1 MKKSIKYSGI
11 ICATLLFASPVF
23 TPLVQSTEVYADES
37 DGQAT
42 NIDVSRLKSIANEFT
57 SGNVRKAFY
66 PDLVNLLNLSGGI
79 VPLDGDTYFVF
90 DYDSFSNITNSTL
103 PYSDEEYLTNND
115 IFIGLKIYDSNGKQ
129 VTTEDELQNLQDNK
143 SDFSMD
149 VDLLYNKGNEPGRV
163 EGKKGLKFNV
173 LEGPTTSVNL
183 SYKSKITV
191 REGTPIKRVMDGSY
205 VSNTSEIDNLKKYV
219 SPRLIDTSKDG
230 NNRSIY
236 LPYYIE
242 TQNYTVYV
250 PSKKYARELDPNSSG
265 VLKKD
270 RPELFN
276 EEGIMAERGALA
288 AINDMGD
295 AFKAGTYYRLIS
307 LSYGEMAEGE
317 WANYH
322 FDQTEGNSLLSNVSS
337 TSLSDS
343 DRDNKLKFTVN
354 GKPLRKAISDLD
366 MDIVPYNYL
375 DLVQEIDVVPDK
387 PTPSKDNTD
396 SNVNTIISGI
406 VTTHKDAKHY
416 ALYNDDN
423 KKVTNR
429 SLMANSSWKTDKL
442 RTVNGVK
449 QYRVSTHEWVNASDV
464 DFIADGAITEN
475 MTVKSL
481 STPKEISLATNH
493 RTYAL
498 QNSKKEVSKVR
509 ALSGGTNW
517 KVDKIGTDM
526 HGGIYYGVSTD
537 EYVKADDGVSV
548 IK

>member
-57 SGNVRKAFY
+57 SGNVRRDFY
-66 PDLVNLLNLSGGI
+66 PDLISPDSVSHLELISGIPGI
-79 VPLDGDTYFVF
+79 GDNTYFGAT
-90 DYDSFSNITNSTL
+90 YDHFSNITNSML
-103 PYSDEEYLTNND
+103 PYSDADYLTNNNVV
-115 IFIGLKIYDSNGKQ
+115 IGLKIYDSNGKQ
-129 VTTEDELQNLQDNK
+129 VTTEEELKNLQNNK
-143 SDFSMD
+143 SEFSMD
-149 VDLLYNKGNEPGRV
+149 VYLIYQNGDKWNLV
-163 EGKKGLKFNV
+163 EGKRGLKFNV
-173 LEGPTTSVNL
+173 LDGQTKKVNFN
-183 SYKSKITV
+183 YKSKITV
-191 REGTPIKRVMDGSY
+191 KEGTPVKKVYQGNDHSY
-205 VSNTSEIDNLKKYV
+205 SSEIDDLGKYV
-219 SPRLIDTSKDG
+219 SPQLTDTSADG
-230 NNRSIY
+230 NNRNIY
-236 LPYYIE
+236 LPYFISEYSSYPYF
-242 TQNYTVYV
+242 T
-250 PSKKYARELDPNSSG
+250 SKRYAREFEPSSSRI
-265 VLKKD
+265 LRND
-270 RPELFN
+270 RSELFIDGTVKFK
-276 EEGIMAERGALA
+276 EISDDFSV
-288 AINDMGD
+288 DMGD
-295 AFKAGTYYRLIS
+295 TFKIGTYYRIIL
-307 LSYGEMAEGE
+307 LSFGNMVYE
-317 WANYH
+317 N
-322 FDQTEGNSLLSNVSS
+322 FDQTEGHNLFQNFES
-337 TSLSDS
+337 TVVNYSDS
-343 DRDNKLKFTVN
+343 NKLDFTVN
-354 GKPLRKAISDLD
+354 GEPLREAIDNLD
-366 MDIVPYNYL
+366 MDIIQNNYFFV
-375 DLVQEIDVVPDK
+375 VQEVDVVPDK
-387 PTPSKDNTD
+387 PAPSKNNTN
-396 SNVNTIISGI
+396 SNENTIISGI

-449 QYRVSTHEWVNASDV
+449 QYRVSTHEWVNASNV

-475 MTVKSL
+475 MTVKNL

>member
-57 SGNVRKAFY
+57 SGNVRRDFY
-66 PDLVNLLNLSGGI
+66 PDLVNRIESTSGLPE
-79 VPLDGDTYFVF
+79 VEDYTYFATSCDF
-90 DYDSFSNITNSTL
+90 YEEITNSML
-103 PYSDEEYLTNND
+103 PYSDVDYLTNNNV
-115 IFIGLKIYDSNGKQ
+115 IISLKIYDSNGKQ
-129 VTTEDELQNLQDNK
+129 ITTEDELKNLQDNK
-143 SDFSMD
+143 SEFSMD
-149 VDLLYNKGNEPGRV
+149 VDLLYQNGSKWNLV

-173 LEGPTTSVNL
+173 LDKSTKSVNL
-183 SYKSKITV
+183 SYKSRITIK
-191 REGTPIKRVMDGSY
+191 EGTPLQSSTMSHTMY
-205 VSNTSEIDNLKKYV
+205 SSEIDDLGRYL
-219 SPRLIDTSKDG
+219 SPKLTDMG

-236 LPYYIE
+236 LPFFASKSSAYSYFS
-242 TQNYTVYV
+242 V
-250 PSKKYARELDPNSSG
+250 KKYARGFYFDGSD
-265 VLKKD
+265 VLKEVH
-270 RPELFN
+270 PELFN
-276 EEGIMAERGALA
+276 GGDRIFNGSSADFSL
-288 AINDMGD
+288 DMGD
-295 AFKAGTYYRLIS
+295 TFKVGTYYRPIA
-307 LSYGEMAEGE
+307 LSFGD
-317 WANYH
+317 NVPS
-322 FDQTEGNSLLSNVSS
+322 DRNIKQTEGYNLVSNVDSIVS
-337 TSLSDS
+337 GESDPDS
-343 DRDNKLKFTVN
+343 LKFTVN
-354 GKPLRKAISDLD
+354 GKPLGKAIQDLD
-366 MDIVPYNYL
+366 MDILTSEGYIV
-375 DLVQEIDVVPDK
+375 LVQEVDVVPDK
-387 PTPSKDNTD
+387 PTPSKNNTN
-396 SNVNTIISGI
+396 SNENTVISGI

-475 MTVKSL
+475 MIVKNL

>member
-129 VTTEDELQNLQDNK
+129 VTTEDELRNLQDNK

-149 VDLLYNKGNEPGRV
+149 VDFLYHKGNEPGRV

-173 LEGPTTSVNL
+173 LENPTTSVNL
-183 SYKSKITV
+183 SYKSKITIK
-191 REGTPIKRVMDGSY
+191 EGTPIKRIVN
-205 VSNTSEIDNLKKYV
+205 VSPVENTSEIDNLKKYV
-219 SPRLIDTSKDG
+219 SPRLTDTSKDG

-236 LPYYIE
+236 LPYFIKTERPSFYA
-242 TQNYTVYV
+242 T
-250 PSKKYARELDPNSSG
+250 SKKDAREFEPMSSD

-276 EEGIMAERGALA
+276 EEGFMDHVVPID
-288 AINDMGD
+288 DMGD
-295 AFKAGTYYRLIS
+295 TFKAGTYYRLIA
-307 LSYGEMAEGE
+307 LSFGEIVYGE
-317 WANYH
+317 WAPYH
-322 FDQTEGNSLLSNVSS
+322 FDQTEGSRLLSNVSS

-366 MDIVPYNYL
+366 MDIIPYNYL
-375 DLVQEIDVVPDK
+375 ELVQEVDVVPDK
-387 PTPSKDNTD
+387 PTPSKDNTN
-396 SNVNTIISGI
+396 SNENTMISGI

-464 DFIADGAITEN
+464 DFIADGVITEN
-475 MTVKSL
+475 MTVKNL

-493 RTYAL
+493 KTYAL

-526 HGGIYYGVSTD
+526 PNIECFTRCTRCY
-537 EYVKADDGVSV
+537 KP
-548 IK
+548 